1 MCIENA
7 NQLEYLPAYRY
18 GIWYM
23 EHGIYILYVVG
34 FYV

>member
-18 GIWYM
+18 GIWYVPY
-23 EHGIYILYVVG
+23 IYILYGVG